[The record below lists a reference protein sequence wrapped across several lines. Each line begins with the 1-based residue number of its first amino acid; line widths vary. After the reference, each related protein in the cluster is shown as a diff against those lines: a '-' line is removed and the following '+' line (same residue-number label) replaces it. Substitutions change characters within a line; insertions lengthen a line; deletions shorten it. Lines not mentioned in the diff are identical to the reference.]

1 MELYQKKASKSSILA
16 QAFGSCL
23 MNNGNEKKHFL
34 LERGVRPGCP
44 LSGILFII
52 AIDLELLSQSIRRSN
67 KIKSIIIQ
75 ENQEVKFSQYADGTT
90 TLLAIVQSIFNLLD
104 LLSLFEKCSCLKINP
119 AKSEMLWLGSWR
131 QRKDRI
137 LNLNIQT
144 SSVNQFM
151 HLTYDRTG
159 SDWNFFFVKLES
171 LRKTKD
177 MWSQRDIPFM
187 VE

>member
-23 MNNGNEKKHFL
+23 MNNGNESKHFL

-90 TLLAIVQSIFNLLD
+90 TLLVIVQSVFNLLD
-104 LLSLFEKCSCLKINP
+104 LLS
-119 AKSEMLWLGSWR
+119 
-131 QRKDRI
+131 
-137 LNLNIQT
+137 